1 MLHVVLWLHCY
12 HLNKHDLGILT
23 FRCLLLFRFSILIFI
38 NLYCICL
45 QSSTV
50 SASPDFLWTNCD
62 ISSTINYLEVI
73 VALLYTEF
81 NRWAFSVQQI
91 EAKRDITKFIL
102 EFINLVEA
110 LRSLLVEKL
119 LTSKPYIFIKILRF
133 ISSNIC
139 TCFGIDA
146 FDNGN

>member
-1 MLHVVLWLHCY
+1 M
-12 HLNKHDLGILT
+12 
-23 FRCLLLFRFSILIFI
+23 
-38 NLYCICL
+38 
-45 QSSTV
+45 
-50 SASPDFLWTNCD
+50 
-62 ISSTINYLEVI
+62 
-73 VALLYTEF
+73 ALLYTEF